1 MVRGVEC
8 SLGNSL
14 NYTQNLNLELQLAN
28 SLILNR
34 GVEAYD
40 LLLKGANPFKEVS
53 EIGKLTK
60 SAYDIAVMTR
70 RWQFV
75 AQILIVEIAKKNF
88 AKVEELMSKIG
99 ENASQ
104 VIDEP
109 GYLSENITPRSTF
122 LAVDLKEK
130 SELSK
135 VFGLA

>member
-40 LLLKGANPFKEVS
+40 LLLKGANHFKEVS